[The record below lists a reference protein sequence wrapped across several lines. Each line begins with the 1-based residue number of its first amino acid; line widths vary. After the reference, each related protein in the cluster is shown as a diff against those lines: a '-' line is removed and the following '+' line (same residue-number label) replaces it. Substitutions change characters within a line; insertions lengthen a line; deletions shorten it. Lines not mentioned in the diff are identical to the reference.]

1 MPNLGEGYTCNFGSV
16 HLEYGFDTTSDSNRC
31 QAAGLPNDAHQG
43 GKAVLLQKNDDSQ
56 LTHARTH
63 FLKSGSGFSLQEG
76 SPTASTAMYMCPDSL
91 SLVSDAGFSVSDTS
105 AYLVHPAYVRIPVIT
120 K

>member
-1 MPNLGEGYTCNFGSV
+1 M
-16 HLEYGFDTTSDSNRC
+16 
-31 QAAGLPNDAHQG
+31 
-43 GKAVLLQKNDDSQ
+43 LLQTDDDSQ
-56 LTHARTH
+56 LPHAGTH

-91 SLVSDAGFSVSDTS
+91 LLVSDAGFSVSETRT
-105 AYLVHPAYVRIPVIT
+105 YLVHPDYVRIPVIT